1 MNSVT
6 VIALGALLGAI
17 LLTIVALMLWQES
30 RRRGSADPTEFLIED
45 AADHVV
51 GLGVTDLKRPAVLA
65 IVEWHMLWVTEQ
77 IRDGAS
83 PVIGPTPDAV
93 QYIRSQGLDV
103 SPPEVETVLEGVTDY
118 VASIGAVGPA
128 F

>member
-6 VIALGALLGAI
+6 VIALGALLGAV
-17 LLTIVALMLWQES
+17 LLVIVALMLWQES
-30 RRRGSADPTEFLIED
+30 RRRSAADPTEFLIED

-51 GLGVTDLKRPAVLA
+51 RLSTSELERPAVLA
-65 IVEWHMLWVTEQ
+65 IIEWHMLWVTEQ
-77 IRDGAS
+77 IRDGAA
-83 PVIGPTPDAV
+83 PVIGPTPEAV
-93 QYIRSQGLDV
+93 KYIRSQGLDV
-103 SPPEVETVLEGVTDY
+103 SASEVETVLEGVTNY